1 MHSRKRL
8 ANVIDQ
14 ILMTEEKELG
24 EVEATTVDDYKKL
37 NDKCDAVI
45 GKIKTRKGKKT
56 IQQSGEQCLK
66 TGTKKE

>member
-14 ILMTEEKELG
+14 VLTSDKEQLEELET
-24 EVEATTVDDYKKL
+24 TTVDDYKKL

-45 GKIKTRKGKKT
+45 SKIKIRKSKKSKKA
-56 IQQSGEQCLK
+56 IKQVGE
-66 TGTKKE
+66 

>member
-14 ILMTEEKELG
+14 ILTSEKEQL
-24 EVEATTVDDYKKL
+24 EEIETTTVDEYKKL

-45 GKIKTRKGKKT
+45 VKIKNRKSKKT
-56 IQQSGEQCLK
+56 
-66 TGTKKE
+66 TKKSGD

>member
-14 ILMTEEKELG
+14 ILTTEKEQVD

-45 GKIKTRKGKKT
+45 GKIKSRKGKKN

-66 TGTKKE
+66 TGTKKD

>member
-14 ILMTEEKELG
+14 ILTSEQEKLETV
-24 EVEATTVDDYKKL
+24 EVSTVEDYKKL

-45 GKIKTRKGKKT
+45 VKIKKRKGKKN
-56 IQQSGEQCLK
+56 IQQSGE
-66 TGTKKE
+66 

>member
-14 ILMTEEKELG
+14 ILTSEKEEL
-24 EVEATTVDDYKKL
+24 EELETATVDEYKKL

-45 GKIKTRKGKKT
+45 VKIKNRKSKKT
-56 IQQSGEQCLK
+56 
-66 TGTKKE
+66 TKKSGD